1 MTTMFRSVSLRTCA
15 AAVLAVSL
23 LVPSIG
29 AAKEVKGSGT
39 GSYVQISAEETPLA
53 NGGKVVHTIAKGTLI
68 CDDPANSMHLA
79 TQDVAGTFVYNA
91 DGDMIKGTGYA
102 DGVDLDGDTW
112 TLQWN
117 LVDDFSGNNWV
128 HIDGTGKY
136 AGIQGSGSTVNLVI
150 HSDGRQV
157 IRWEGVWTMKD

>member
-1 MTTMFRSVSLRTCA
+1 MFRFAPQPTFT
-15 AAVLAVSL
+15 AVVL
-23 LVPSIG
+23 LVALLTPAVGSSR
-29 AAKEVKGSGT
+29 EVRGSGT
-39 GSYVQISAEETPLA
+39 GSYVQIDADEMLLA

-68 CDDPANSMHLA
+68 CDDPENSMHLA

-112 TLQWN
+112 TLHWN
-117 LVDDFSGNNWV
+117 LNEDFTGNNWV

-136 AGIQGSGSTVNLVI
+136 AGIKGSGSTVNLVI
-150 HSDGRQV
+150 HTDGRQV
-157 IRWEGVWTMKD
+157 IRWEGTWTLKD